1 MNIARDKYLRD
12 LINRMNNGMI
22 KVVTGI
28 RRSGKSYL
36 LFKLFYE
43 YLLSQG
49 VLESHIIKIE
59 LDQRKNRIYRDPD
72 VILDYIETLIEDDKQ
87 YYILLDE
94 VQMLN
99 DFEEVLNSLLHISNV
114 DIYVTGSNSKFLSK
128 DVITEFRGRGD
139 EIHVFPLTFKEFMQ
153 VYDGDMYR
161 GFADYIVYGGL
172 PLISTMKT
180 ETQKVNYLTN
190 LFNETY
196 LKDIIERNH
205 IEKTQ
210 ELEDLINVLA
220 SAIGS
225 LTNPPK
231 IQATFKSS
239 IGSAIS
245 INTIRQYIECLED
258 AFIISKAQRY
268 NIKGRKYI
276 GTPLKYYFEDI
287 GLRNARLGFRQVEE
301 THLMENIIY
310 NELRYRGYSVDV
322 GVVEKR
328 EMSENGKQ
336 IRKALEIDFVAN
348 LGSQRYY
355 IQSALSMPTPEK
367 QIQEKTSLINVAD
380 SFKKII
386 IVKDI
391 VNVKRD
397 ENGIVTMS
405 IYDFLLKEN
414 SLDL

>member
-210 ELEDLINVLA
+210 ELENLINVLA

-231 IQATFKSS
+231 IQATFKRS

-245 INTIRQYIECLED
+245 INTIRQYIEYLED

-268 NIKGRKYI
+268 NVKGRKYI

>member
-49 VLESHIIKIE
+49 ILESHIIKIE

-210 ELEDLINVLA
+210 ELENLINVLA

-239 IGSAIS
+239 IGSTIS
-245 INTIRQYIECLED
+245 INTIRQYIEYLED

>member
-1 MNIARDKYLRD
+1 
-12 LINRMNNGMI
+12 MNNGMI

-245 INTIRQYIECLED
+245 INTIRQYIEYLED

-268 NIKGRKYI
+268 NVKGRKYI

-287 GLRNARLGFRQVEE
+287 GLRNARLGFRQVDE

-336 IRKALEIDFVAN
+336 IRKVLEIDFVAN